1 MRQVFRAVFHPLTI
15 VWSLV
20 LPRCFADVR
29 FPAAL
34 LVGVI
39 GVTLINMLLRRVG
52 RALVRLLFALAVIA
66 AIVVVLSNDA
76 AREAVLKFLGEV
88 VPRDCGRG
96 ITWAMLFTIGYSV
109 LRWTQPAPQH
119 V

>member
-15 VWSLV
+15 VWSAV
-20 LPRCFADVR
+20 LLYCFADVR

-34 LVGVI
+34 VVGVI

-52 RALVRLLFALAVIA
+52 RALVRLLLALAVIV
-66 AIVVVLSNDA
+66 AIVVLLSNDA
-76 AREAVLKFLGEV
+76 AREAILKFLDEV
-88 VPRDCGRG
+88 LYLNCARA
-96 ITWAMLFTIGYSV
+96 IIWAMLFTIWYSV

-119 V
+119 A

>member
-15 VWSLV
+15 VWSVV
-20 LPRCFADVR
+20 LLHCFADVR

-66 AIVVVLSNDA
+66 TIVVLLSNDA
-76 AREAVLKFLGEV
+76 VREAILKILDGV
-88 VPRDCGRG
+88 VPRDCAHM
-96 ITWAMLFTIGYSV
+96 IILALLFTIGYAV

-119 V
+119 A